1 MGTGVLMSLRAHLE
15 RNLVQAEQLG
25 QTDRV
30 AKLKARLGDL
40 DAPEVAS
47 LSMVNSKA
55 ELVAAAEATGVDVD
69 ESWTKAEIL
78 EALDG
83 D

>member
-1 MGTGVLMSLRAHLE
+1 MSIRAHLE

-25 QTDRV
+25 QTERA
-30 AKLKARLGDL
+30 AKLKARIELESSVEEG
-40 DAPEVAS
+40 
-47 LSMVNSKA
+47 SMSMSNSKA

-78 EALDG
+78 EALNG
-83 D
+83 TE